1 MSGGKASKLLFAC
14 VLAFCFASANLSA
27 LAHTPTPP
35 PKIPA
40 HYFKQITIEGQQN
53 PFTMELY
60 LSKSRG
66 KTYLEF
72 VGTSPETSHTST
84 FKTELKPSNT
94 DAYSFVF
101 TDDWKT
107 SGKGTVKFVGKT
119 AQIHLEKTKNSPG
132 GLNAAECWPDKE
144 TLTLE
149 R

>member
-1 MSGGKASKLLFAC
+1 MSGGK
-14 VLAFCFASANLSA
+14 VSA
-27 LAHTPTPP
+27 LLRTSAIFCLFLVPEEVAQASPTPP

-40 HYFKQITIEGQQN
+40 HYFKEIIVDGQQN
-53 PFTMELY
+53 PLTMELY
-60 LSKSRG
+60 LSKSKG

-72 VGTSPETSHTST
+72 VGTSPVTSHTST

-94 DAYSFVF
+94 HVYSFVF
-101 TDDWKT
+101 VDDWKT
-107 SGKGTVKFVGKT
+107 GGKGTVKFAGKT
-119 AQIHLEKTKNSPG
+119 ALLHLEKTKNSPG